1 MDTASSIVTTGA
13 KETMATP
20 LPHDDA
26 TCGWYRALPEPEPA
40 RRISGHEHADWVV
53 LGAGF
58 TGLAAARRL
67 AELRPHDRILLIDAQ
82 RVGYGP
88 SGRNAGFI
96 LETPHYTEGW
106 PLEQS
111 QRLLRIFG
119 TGAEYLRETVRAH
132 QIECQWREA
141 GQIKGAVGH
150 AAMPYL
156 DGYCKSLDDHHM
168 PYEDLDAGAMEA
180 ITGSS
185 YYRAGILAPGK
196 VLIQPAALA
205 RGLAATLPDNVEVI
219 EETPVTAYHD
229 GAPIRLDCAGGAVT
243 TGGLLLTTNMYTPA
257 LGKFAKRIFPLFL
270 FASLTRPMSESE
282 VDALGGT
289 PHWGIVPAHPA
300 GTTVRRTTD
309 HRILIR
315 NTVRY
320 APDLAS
326 SEAQRQAARKHH
338 VNSFRARFPMLPG
351 VDFENTWSGGLC
363 MTKNGGTVFEQ
374 VSGGVYASIAYNG
387 LGISRGTASGMA
399 LAELAS
405 GHDSDNLRDV
415 QAMPEASNKPPEA
428 LMNLAVPAYAK
439 YMQWRGGAER

>member
-1 MDTASSIVTTGA
+1 MGE
-13 KETMATP
+13 KEIMARP

-26 TCGWYRALPEPEPA
+26 TCGWYRALPEPGPA
-40 RRISGHEHADWVV
+40 RRISGDERADWVV

-67 AELRPHDRILLIDAQ
+67 AELRPDDRILLIEAQ

-96 LETPHYTEGW
+96 LETPHYTEDW
-106 PLEQS
+106 PLEQT

-119 TGAEYLRETVRAH
+119 AGTEYLRETVRSR
-132 QIECQWREA
+132 QIECQWRDA
-141 GQIKGAVGH
+141 GQIKGAVGD
-150 AAMPYL
+150 AAMPFL
-156 DGYCKSLDDHHM
+156 DGYRKSLDEHAI
-168 PYEDLDAGAMEA
+168 PYEDLDGTAMAA

-185 YYRAGILAPGK
+185 YYRSGILATGK
-196 VLIQPAALA
+196 TLIQPAALA
-205 RGLAATLPDNVEVI
+205 RGLAATLPDHVEVI

-229 GAPIRLDCAGGAVT
+229 GAPVRLDCEGGTIT
-243 TGGLLLTTNMYTPA
+243 TGGLLLTTNVYTPA

-270 FASLTRPMSESE
+270 FASLTRPMTDGE
-282 VDALGGT
+282 VDALGGK

-300 GTTVRRTTD
+300 GTTLRRTTD

-320 APDLAS
+320 APELGS
-326 SEAQRQAARKHH
+326 TEAQRQNARVHH
-338 VNSFRARFPMLPG
+338 VNSFRARFPMLPD

-363 MTKNGGTVFEQ
+363 MTKNGGTVCGQ
-374 VSGGVYASIAYNG
+374 ISGGVYASIAYNG

-399 LAELAS
+399 LAELAT

-415 QAMPEASNKPPEA
+415 QAMPQASDKPPEV
-428 LMNLAVPAYAK
+428 LLGLAVPAYVK
-439 YMQWRGGAER
+439 YMQWHGGAER